1 MPRRQQKLTLSEL
14 RVGIF
19 MLAALLVTGFLILN
33 SSGNFNPFEK
43 KIKLKARFESA
54 DGLHAGADVQ
64 LAGVSIGKVDE
75 VKFLPPDAPA
85 GLRIEA
91 TFLVV
96 QQLDNKPISD
106 LIRTDSRAQL
116 VASSILGNDKLVN
129 IIPGTSKGTP
139 VENDTLLDS
148 SAGNS
153 LTQLTETGN
162 DLFKKINELAVP
174 ANEIL
179 NKANQG
185 EGTLGRVINDESLYK
200 SLDSAVIETRST
212 MTRLQTT
219 IDKINKGEGSAGV
232 IETRSTM
239 TRLQTTIDKINKGE
253 GSAGKLVNDPAL
265 YESLNN
271 TVAQL
276 EAISTDIKAGR
287 GSAGKFVNDDALY
300 NETRDVVA
308 QLKVSAGKIS
318 SIADD
323 VKLITADIRDG
334 KGSAGK
340 LFRDDKLYD
349 DTKDAIARFNA
360 ATTRIEAILAD
371 AQAGKG
377 TIGRLVT
384 DETLYNSVNQTANS
398 VNTFTSEG
406 TKLLYDF
413 RQNPKKFLRIK
424 LALF

>member
-219 IDKINKGEGSAGV
+219 IDKINKGEGSAG
-232 IETRSTM
+232 
-239 TRLQTTIDKINKGE
+239 
-253 GSAGKLVNDPAL
+253 KLVNDPAL